1 MGRHSCCYKQKLRKG
16 LWSPEE
22 DEKLVKH
29 ITEFGHGCWS
39 SVPKLAGLQRCGK
52 SCRLRWINYL
62 RPDLKRGTFSQQEE
76 DLIVELHA
84 ALGNRSSACHQR
96 RLRSL
101 CVAFR
106 FLEPSR
112 CFLGFRWSQIAAR
125 LPGRTDNE
133 IKNYWNSCIKK
144 KLRQRGI
151 DPSSHMPLCDTDGR
165 EEREAMNSDKTSGF
179 ISVVA
184 SNQIESEDPATPS
197 KEFMVDQLD
206 RCAPLVGPSAPQNPP
221 LWFSH
226 HTRLQDLFPSISSSI
241 LSSSGEVKPMTSLP
255 QVSYSLPEFHYL
267 DTGNSTNNSANT
279 ADSSNEFELQSSGGN
294 LLDSGIFPWSELLPN
309 KGAQIHF
316 DGEPQDLK
324 WSEYLNGTIA
334 PTAAAHSHGQG
345 LSSWHE
351 NQQPQPSDPYLKN

>member
-84 ALGNRSSACHQR
+84 ALGN
-96 RLRSL
+96 
-101 CVAFR
+101 
-106 FLEPSR
+106 
-112 CFLGFRWSQIAAR
+112 RWSQIAAR

>member
-84 ALGNRSSACHQR
+84 ALGNR
-96 RLRSL
+96 
-101 CVAFR
+101 
-106 FLEPSR
+106 
-112 CFLGFRWSQIAAR
+112 WSQIAAR

-151 DPSSHMPLCDTDGR
+151 DPSSHMPLCETDGR

-197 KEFMVDQLD
+197 KEFLVDQLD

-334 PTAAAHSHGQG
+334 PTAAAQSHGQG

>member
-1 MGRHSCCYKQKLRKG
+1 MGRHSCCYKQKVRKG

-76 DLIVELHA
+76 DLIVDLHA
-84 ALGNRSSACHQR
+84 ALGN
-96 RLRSL
+96 
-101 CVAFR
+101 
-106 FLEPSR
+106 
-112 CFLGFRWSQIAAR
+112 RWSQIAAR

-144 KLRQRGI
+144 KLRQKGI
-151 DPSSHMPLCDTDGR
+151 DPSSHMRVCATVGR

-184 SNQIESEDPATPS
+184 SNQIESEDPATPT
-197 KEFMVDQLD
+197 KEFLVDQID

-226 HTRLQDLFPSISSSI
+226 HTRLQDLVPSISSSI

-255 QVSYSLPEFHYL
+255 QVSYSLPEFHHL
-267 DTGNSTNNSANT
+267 ETGNSTNNSANS

-309 KGAQIHF
+309 KSAQIHF
-316 DGEPQDLK
+316 NGEPEDLK

-334 PTAAAHSHGQG
+334 PTAAAHGHGRS

-351 NQQPQPSDPYLKN
+351 NQQPQNF

>member
-76 DLIVELHA
+76 DLIVDLHA
-84 ALGNRSSACHQR
+84 ALGN
-96 RLRSL
+96 
-101 CVAFR
+101 
-106 FLEPSR
+106 
-112 CFLGFRWSQIAAR
+112 RWSQIAAR

-151 DPSSHMPLCDTDGR
+151 DPSSHMPLCETNGR

-197 KEFMVDQLD
+197 KEFLVDQLD

-351 NQQPQPSDPYLKN
+351 NQQPQPSDPYLKNRCI

>member
-84 ALGNRSSACHQR
+84 ALGNR
-96 RLRSL
+96 
-101 CVAFR
+101 
-106 FLEPSR
+106 
-112 CFLGFRWSQIAAR
+112 WSQIAAR

-151 DPSSHMPLCDTDGR
+151 DPSSHMPLCETDGR

-197 KEFMVDQLD
+197 KEFLVDQLD

>member
-16 LWSPEE
+16 LWSPDE

-84 ALGNRSSACHQR
+84 ALGNR
-96 RLRSL
+96 
-101 CVAFR
+101 
-106 FLEPSR
+106 
-112 CFLGFRWSQIAAR
+112 WSQIAAR

-151 DPSSHMPLCDTDGR
+151 DPSSHMPLCETDGR

-197 KEFMVDQLD
+197 KEFLVDQLD

>member
-84 ALGNRSSACHQR
+84 ALGNR
-96 RLRSL
+96 
-101 CVAFR
+101 
-106 FLEPSR
+106 
-112 CFLGFRWSQIAAR
+112 WSQIAAR

-165 EEREAMNSDKTSGF
+165 EERETMNSDKTSGF

-197 KEFMVDQLD
+197 REFLVDQLD
-206 RCAPLVGPSAPQNPP
+206 RCPPLVGPSAPQNPP